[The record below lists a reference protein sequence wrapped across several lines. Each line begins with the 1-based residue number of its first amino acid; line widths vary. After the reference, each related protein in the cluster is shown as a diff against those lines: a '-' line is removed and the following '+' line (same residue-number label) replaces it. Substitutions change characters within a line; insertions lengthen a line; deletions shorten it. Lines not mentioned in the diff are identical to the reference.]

1 MAKDIFIPKL
11 GQTMEEV
18 TLLNWL
24 VKDGEKVEKGQ
35 AVADVETDKAVF
47 PIETNSAGIIHLG
60 PFSAG
65 EIVPVLTVVAIVGT
79 ADDVYQGRNK
89 TSLAEEPQSSTPD
102 TKQELDIEGVL
113 ASIPAITEGAVK
125 VFISPRAKKLA
136 LNNNLDLGKIQPTGN
151 DGQRIIEKDVNTYL
165 TSQPKITPLAGKIAG
180 DTGVDLSQIQGS
192 GPRGRIMKSDVLR
205 GVDSESELSGQN
217 QIVKRIPLTGIRGVI
232 AARMA
237 ESTQGTSR
245 VTLFMEADAT
255 RFVELREMLKTKFST
270 EWGFTPGY
278 NDLLAVVC
286 SQALIE
292 FPYMNARINGD
303 QIEWLGMV
311 HMGIAVDTER
321 GLIVPVVRNADR
333 KQLQQFGKEF
343 RNLVDKAQKGIL
355 LPEDMNGGTFTI
367 TNLGGNDVLAF
378 TPVINLPQAAIL
390 GVGKISP
397 ALAMRNGAVVEY
409 QKLILSLV
417 FDHRIVDGA
426 PAARFLQWI
435 KDRIEYPEL
444 LGFH

>member
-343 RNLVDKAQKGIL
+343 RKAFFFQ
-355 LPEDMNGGTFTI
+355 
-367 TNLGGNDVLAF
+367 
-378 TPVINLPQAAIL
+378 
-390 GVGKISP
+390 
-397 ALAMRNGAVVEY
+397 
-409 QKLILSLV
+409 
-417 FDHRIVDGA
+417 RI
-426 PAARFLQWI
+426 
-435 KDRIEYPEL
+435 
-444 LGFH
+444 